1 MITIFPTTAS
11 GLTATSYRLSIPHG
25 EGFNLG
31 KERPESVATNLD
43 GSATVTTWAHS
54 ITGHITS
61 ITVDLTEAQYTALRL
76 IAEHATV
83 LEWVMTIYNRTFQTA
98 VSIVSA
104 VPVVRSGAPYWRCS
118 IRFTIV
124 SELHR

>member
-1 MITIFPTTAS
+1 MGSFEVNGKTYETDDDGYLEDLNEWNEDVAKYIAEV
-11 GLTATSYRLSIPHG
+11 
-25 EGFNLG
+25 EG
-31 KERPESVATNLD
+31 
-43 GSATVTTWAHS
+43 
-54 ITGHITS
+54 
-61 ITVDLTEAQYTALRL
+61 VDLTEAQYTALRL